1 MSADPITQVRDYLDA
16 ITDEVLVNE
25 IVASPVSDLK
35 ARIMLRRGPV
45 IAVLAGASVL
55 ILGAVAILVRPNET
69 PPASSPTSLPRTA
82 IVEVVVSGSQD
93 NARFTV
99 GLDTDGTLCAEAGSE
114 SMSQTACGGGV
125 DVTAVAFQTD
135 TGIAL
140 AGYAPASVARLTAV
154 YDGDLRRPL
163 TLTPVPGRQMF
174 AFGTIEKLQPAFV
187 EIEVVDQNGDII
199 KRYFPSIGPASERST
214 RLLIDP
220 GSRTEEIRAA
230 SPAGVK
236 GSLVVR

>member
-16 ITDEVLVNE
+16 ITEKVVVNE

-35 ARIMLRRGPV
+35 ARTMRRRGPV

-69 PPASSPTSLPRTA
+69 PPASSPPPFPGSA

-93 NARFTV
+93 NARFSV
-99 GLDTDGTLCAEAGSE
+99 GLDADGTLCAEAGSE
-114 SMSQTACGGGV
+114 SMSQSVCGGGD

-135 TGIAL
+135 TGVAL
-140 AGYAPASVARLTAV
+140 AGYAARSVAGLTAI
-154 YDGDLRRPL
+154 YDGDLRRSL

-174 AFGTIEKLQPAFV
+174 AFGTIETAQPAFV

-199 KRYFPSIGPASERST
+199 KRYFPSIGPAS
-214 RLLIDP
+214 
-220 GSRTEEIRAA
+220 G
-230 SPAGVK
+230 
-236 GSLVVR
+236 